1 MLAHSIS
8 YVIATIFSLTVLIL
22 TTIKQ
27 SDNLDTETGNRVQIA
42 INIFEILNYI
52 PWFAVQILM
61 LLIFTKFGGFVW
73 SLMPIGVLL
82 RTLEK
87 TKASI

>member
-27 SDNLDTETGNRVQIA
+27 SNNLNTETGNRVEIA

-61 LLIFTKFGGFVW
+61 LLIFTKFGKPLQDNIEELIRAKMIELF
-73 SLMPIGVLL
+73 
-82 RTLEK
+82 EK
-87 TKASI
+87 